1 MEESKMEKNEQE
13 EENQTQ
19 IMMGVGK
26 SARFAKV
33 GKVKLLIKD
42 ETYETYANG
51 LTVLHVSPMEFRLI
65 FYDASFGDEEGPI
78 GVVKS
83 TVFVSPELIRPIIKA
98 LETNLKTYEDKF
110 GKIEE
115 RKAPEELL
123 AKMEKFE
130 GKPKK

>member
-1 MEESKMEKNEQE
+1 MEKNEQE

-19 IMMGVGK
+19 ITIDAK
-26 SARFAKV
+26 KPARITKV

-51 LTVLHVSPMEFRLI
+51 LTVLHVSPMEFRLN

-78 GVVKS
+78 GFVKS
-83 TVFVSPELIRPIIKA
+83 TVIVSPELIRPIIKA
-98 LETNLKTYEDKF
+98 LETNLKSYEDKF
-110 GKIEE
+110 GKIEK